1 MKPKVVCCLRF
12 PLHEEAFSM
21 LKNVAD
27 TVTLPELPETENVLI
42 KHISDADAVIVTG
55 RIRVTEYVIRN
66 CPKLRII
73 ARWGMG
79 YDNIDVAAAT
89 SRGIWVT
96 TTLVVEEAEA
106 VADHV
111 FALILCS
118 ARKICEGNN
127 YIKSKKWVRHD
138 IEAYRRLIGVGVWG
152 KTIGIIGLG
161 RIGSLVA
168 ERAKGFKMTILYHDI
183 IRKNELEERLGLKYV
198 PLEEL
203 LKESDF
209 VIVTVPLTDQ
219 TRNLI
224 GKREFSLMKPS
235 AILINTSRGAIV
247 NHEELIEALKD
258 GRIAGAAL
266 DVFHKEPLP
275 TNDPILNLD
284 NVILTPH
291 MAGIVSESWKSMSL
305 TVATQVMKA
314 LKGEEPPFAVN
325 PEVKRN
331 IKPSAI
337 DLR

>member
-1 MKPKVVCCLRF
+1 MKSKIVCCLRF
-12 PLHEEAFSM
+12 PLHEEALSI
-21 LKNVAD
+21 LKNIAD
-27 TVTLPELPETENVLI
+27 VVTLPELPETEKELI
-42 KHISDADAVIVTG
+42 RHISDADAVIVTG
-55 RIRVTEYVIRN
+55 RIYVTEYVIRN
-66 CPKLRII
+66 CPKLKII

-96 TTLVVEEAEA
+96 TTPVVEEAEA

-111 FALILCS
+111 FALILCF
-118 ARKICEGNN
+118 ARRICECDN

-138 IEAYRRLIGVGVWG
+138 IEAYRQLMGLGVWG

-168 ERAKGFKMTILYHDI
+168 ERAKGFKMRILYYDI
-183 IRKNELEERLGLKYV
+183 IRKKELEERLGLKYS

-209 VIVTVPLTDQ
+209 IVITVPLTDQ

-224 GKREFSLMKPS
+224 GKKEFSLMKHS

-247 NHEELIEALKD
+247 NHEALVEALKSR
-258 GRIAGAAL
+258 RIAGAAL
-266 DVFHKEPLP
+266 DVFHEEPLP
-275 TNDPILNLD
+275 TNDPLLDLN

-291 MAGIVSESWKSMSL
+291 MAGIVLESWKSMSL
-305 TVATQVMKA
+305 TAAIQVMKA

-325 PEVKRN
+325 PEVSKKKR
-331 IKPSAI
+331 
-337 DLR
+337 